1 MLVELLLQIELFVFL
16 QLLDLLRDLF
26 QLSFNLSDFLGA
38 IQIQQHSLA
47 VDQPDSFH
55 ILLDGFTIK
64 KPNQVHID
72 ELVVPPDPLLGLHTD
87 AIQHEILRLV
97 PLPM

>member
-1 MLVELLLQIELFVFL
+1 MSQMLVELLLQVELFVLL
-16 QLLDLLRDLF
+16 QLQDLLRDLF
-26 QLSFNLSDFLGA
+26 QLGFNLSDLLGA

-47 VDQPDSFH
+47 VNQPDSFH

-72 ELVVPPDPLLGLHTD
+72 ELVIPPDALL
-87 AIQHEILRLV
+87 
-97 PLPM
+97 

>member
-1 MLVELLLQIELFVFL
+1 MSQMLVELLLQVKLFVLL
-16 QLLDLLRDLF
+16 QLQDLLRDLF
-26 QLSFNLSDFLGA
+26 QLGFDLSDLLGA

-47 VDQPDSFH
+47 VNQPDSFH

-72 ELVVPPDPLLGLHTD
+72 ELVIPPDALL
-87 AIQHEILRLV
+87 
-97 PLPM
+97 